1 MKTVSRYICLAILS
15 IFALLVLSLY
25 IYIFC
30 TNILTIIIICGLGV
44 IFEMIM
50 EIMEIIINKIKKG
63 IRYAEGRFSSSRSN

>member
-50 EIMEIIINKIKKG
+50 EIMEIIINKIKK
-63 IRYAEGRFSSSRSN
+63 E